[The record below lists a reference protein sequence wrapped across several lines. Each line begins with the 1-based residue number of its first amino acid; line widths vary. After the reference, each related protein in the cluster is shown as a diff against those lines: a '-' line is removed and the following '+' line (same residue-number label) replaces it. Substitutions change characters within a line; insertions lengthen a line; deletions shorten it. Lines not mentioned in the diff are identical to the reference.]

1 MTFSRED
8 YIKLAK
14 EQNKSEKFIKET
26 VAYAEALQNKGIPV
40 IFSTFHLAKILGIS
54 YDELNYI
61 INNRSN
67 FYKYYQIKKKRG
79 KGKRQIIVPYNN
91 LKSIQNFILKEI
103 LDKTT
108 SNSNAYGFIK
118 KKSILDNAK
127 IHSEKQ
133 SILNLDLLK
142 FFDSIQEKRVYGIF
156 SSLGY
161 AKNLSVDLSKIC
173 TVILPDDYVKNFN
186 ERELKSFRELV
197 PIGNASLPQGA
208 PTSPTLSNLICKNL
222 DYRLSIL
229 AEKLNV
235 DYSRYADDI
244 TFSGTLK
251 NLPKI
256 KLLRHII
263 RDEGFCINWNKVG
276 VYKKGR
282 KQIVTGLTVSNG
294 VHVPREFKNEVKKH
308 LYGCL
313 NFGLEN
319 HLNFIGADDKNF
331 YKEWL
336 LGKIFFIKSIEP
348 DYAKS
353 LVDKFNLIEWNN

>member
-1 MTFSRED
+1 MGVL
-8 YIKLAK
+8 Y
-14 EQNKSEKFIKET
+14 
-26 VAYAEALQNKGIPV
+26 
-40 IFSTFHLAKILGIS
+40 
-54 YDELNYI
+54 
-61 INNRSN
+61 
-67 FYKYYQIKKKRG
+67 
-79 KGKRQIIVPYNN
+79 
-91 LKSIQNFILKEI
+91 
-103 LDKTT
+103 
-108 SNSNAYGFIK
+108 
-118 KKSILDNAK
+118 
-127 IHSEKQ
+127 
-133 SILNLDLLK
+133 
-142 FFDSIQEKRVYGIF
+142 
-156 SSLGY
+156 
-161 AKNLSVDLSKIC
+161 
-173 TVILPDDYVKNFN
+173 
-186 ERELKSFRELV
+186 RELV